1 MLVRQ
6 IYRYVDVLNYLIL
19 LNKET
24 EYNLPVFIF
33 KFKNK
38 FSLYICAVLLWKQS
52 MVDQCSSDDIDTD
65 VNLACLLFKVHF
77 FYLLHLEKDVY
88 RTVIGTD
95 FIFWIFKFPLCC
107 VRCIVSTNLFLARV
121 CCNSAYID

>member
-1 MLVRQ
+1 
-6 IYRYVDVLNYLIL
+6 
-19 LNKET
+19 
-24 EYNLPVFIF
+24 
-33 KFKNK
+33 
-38 FSLYICAVLLWKQS
+38 

-95 FIFWIFKFPLCC
+95 FIF
-107 VRCIVSTNLFLARV
+107 
-121 CCNSAYID
+121 